1 MPQAA
6 LAAVRGRDPWKP
18 GLQNSSSAGAAHSR
32 SYYVPPPSGGMH
44 NHKPASGSASLLDDD
59 DDDDDDEGQR
69 RNDDDDRELGDDDD
83 EDDDVL
89 AGKIYSLPGAGP
101 TGARHSSRQVA
112 RAAAAMAARA
122 ALEAARAKARQH
134 QQQQQANAH
143 QQHQHQHQLLGTQ
156 GGGRGAA
163 HKRRLE
169 EVAKSAENAIKGAI
183 AARNAEANAA
193 NATLTPGGSASGGS
207 GGGLLSDGDDESRDG
222 FIAAVN
228 MQAAHA
234 ALDELLDE
242 DFLGGMGGT
251 SSGHSS
257 SSSQGGRQS
266 TDSDQ
271 GLHRLTNRMGAKPR
285 NSIGS
290 RVQGRQKR
298 AAVGAKEGDGE
309 GHATAA
315 DEAFDHDDEN
325 MAGGGNGSGGVPVM
339 MKLSPS
345 QAFSEQEFPRADLPQ
360 LFKWSPPPKGSLVS
374 ATSRARKHHSAS
386 GAGGAMSALV
396 EESPPNMGNNGD
408 HSNGSACSES
418 PEPSSASSLQSADHP
433 SLAASSGNTTA
444 SRRVSSLT
452 GGSSQQ
458 PGGPLPEPMTSGQY
472 ITPHQGRRLRRRAA
486 QVSVIGTPDLAS
498 MPPPSRSSA
507 TSLEGG
513 NSHADD
519 DDDGGLAGAA
529 ANLLSP
535 LGTSAFEAVAKSSA
549 ARALPIS
556 APSSSCSRRSARSG
570 SVGGADKDGISAL
583 LSASSKSDH
592 EAGEPCGHEAEL
604 LTPSPALL
612 AALETGA
619 AYRQPEQQQ
628 QRMLRSGAS
637 SATSPGSG
645 GSGGGFAAGQHAW
658 VDGSHAASTGG
669 TPSADRRFS
678 PLASPALSD
687 VFYTAGLSPGEFMSP
702 IGLTPFKSPA
712 HGAVGVGVGPQD
724 RDSRSRDLRF
734 SAVGPTSQEGQ
745 HGGGEAQLVPASA
758 TQPATWSANGRSCA
772 GLGHSDCSKHD
783 EANTISSCDSKI
795 QQQQQQPV
803 PFSSAL
809 NSGSS
814 SVWSANSNAAST
826 GRIAWSAREL
836 DASASVVGPNHNE
849 TPSSSASRGGAIPGA
864 MSSSGTSS
872 SNGGGSGAGR
882 DAMQSPPLAFTQ
894 HDFLTLLADS
904 SPLPSKDF
912 KKLPAERGSLHRGVA
927 AARHASVA
935 KHLVPPIG
943 NNSSSAHCGGAASD
957 ALDAATP
964 SDTPGAAAAAGKD
977 LTPLEAR
984 ERAASAVNFM
994 DLLFAGASR
1003 YWFGS

>member
-1 MPQAA
+1 
-6 LAAVRGRDPWKP
+6 VRGRDPWKP
-18 GLQNSSSAGAAHSR
+18 GLSSGNAGAHNR

-44 NHKPASGSASLLDDD
+44 NHKPSSTSASLLDDD
-59 DDDDDDEGQR
+59 DESGRRRNDDDDDE
-69 RNDDDDRELGDDDD
+69 DRELGDDDD
-83 EDDDVL
+83 EEDDVL

-101 TGARHSSRQVA
+101 TGARQSSRQVA
-112 RAAAAMAARA
+112 RAAAALAARA
-122 ALEAARAKARQH
+122 ALEAARTKAR
-134 QQQQQANAH
+134 QQQQASAHHH
-143 QQHQHQHQLLGTQ
+143 QQQGALG

-163 HKRRLE
+163 HKRGLE

-183 AARNAEANAA
+183 AARNADAIAA
-193 NATLTPGGSASGGS
+193 SATTPGGSSANGGGGS
-207 GGGLLSDGDDESRDG
+207 GLLSDGDEESRDG

-242 DFLGGMGGT
+242 DFLGGMGGGT
-251 SSGHSS
+251 TSGHSG
-257 SSSQGGRQS
+257 GGRQS

-271 GLHRLTNRMGAKPR
+271 ALHRLTSRMGGKQY
-285 NSIGS
+285 NGSSSGS

-298 AAVGAKEGDGE
+298 VAVGEDGE
-309 GHATAA
+309 EVHAHDHLAA
-315 DEAFDHDDEN
+315 DDDDDEVNFGHDDDDEN
-325 MAGGGNGSGGVPVM
+325 MASGGNGRGGVPP
-339 MKLSPS
+339 MKFSPG

-360 LFKWSPPPKGSLVS
+360 LFKWSPPPKGNLVS
-374 ATSRARKHHSAS
+374 SAS
-386 GAGGAMSALV
+386 RRAHKNTSGASAQV
-396 EESPPNMGNNGD
+396 EESPPNMGNHDGHGD
-408 HSNGSACSES
+408 GSSSTCSES
-418 PEPSSASSLQSADHP
+418 PEPSSASSLQSADHA
-433 SLAASSGNTTA
+433 SLASASGVTSTT
-444 SRRVSSLT
+444 SRRISLT
-452 GGSSQQ
+452 GGAPQGE
-458 PGGPLPEPMTSGQY
+458 GGPLPEPSTGQY

-486 QVSVIGTPDLAS
+486 AQVSVMGIPDLAA

-513 NSHADD
+513 GNAE
-519 DDDGGLAGAA
+519 DDDGSVAGAA

-556 APSSSCSRRSARSG
+556 ASSSRSRRSARS
-570 SVGGADKDGISAL
+570 SSGGGVSNKDGISAL
-583 LSASSKSDH
+583 LSASSKND
-592 EAGEPCGHEAEL
+592 EGEPRGQEAEL

-612 AALETGA
+612 AVLETGA
-619 AYRQPEQQQ
+619 AYRQQQGHHEQQ
-628 QRMLRSGAS
+628 LRSGAS

-658 VDGSHAASTGG
+658 VDGSHVASTGG

-702 IGLTPFKSPA
+702 IGLTPFKSPSN
-712 HGAVGVGVGPQD
+712 GGGGVGGVGGTQD
-724 RDSRSRDLRF
+724 RESRARDLKF
-734 SAVGPTSQEGQ
+734 SAVGPTLEGPQ
-745 HGGGEAQLVPASA
+745 GGGVAQLVPASA
-758 TQPATWSANGRSCA
+758 TQAANSASSTNGRSSA

-783 EANTISSCDSKI
+783 DINTVSSCDSKT
-795 QQQQQQPV
+795 QQQQPV

-809 NSGSS
+809 SSGSS
-814 SVWSANSNAAST
+814 SVWSANSNATAPTS

-836 DASASVVGPNHNE
+836 DASASVVNPSHND
-849 TPSSSASRGGAIPGA
+849 TPSSSASRGGAVPGA
-864 MSSSGTSS
+864 LSSSGSS
-872 SNGGGSGAGR
+872 ISHGNSSGR

-912 KKLPAERGSLHRGVA
+912 KKLPVERGGLTRGVA

-935 KHLVPPIG
+935 KHLVPPVG
-943 NNSSSAHCGGAASD
+943 NNNNSAHCGGAASD

-964 SDTPGAAAAAGKD
+964 SDTPGAVKSD
-977 LTPLEAR
+977 VTPSEAR

-1003 YWFGS
+1003 LVFYSF